1 MGSRVN
7 SADLASV
14 LSAYRVR
21 YDSERQLQDRLA
33 EIMSNAGIIY
43 SREVRL
49 TAKDRIDFMI
59 EDVGMEVKINMPT
72 TGVIRQLY
80 RYAQCAEVLDLVL
93 VTSRAKHREIPR
105 EIAGKPLHI
114 VFLDGWL

>member
-43 SREVRL
+43 RGIIYMSTAAREY
-49 TAKDRIDFMI
+49 DF
-59 EDVGMEVKINMPT
+59 
-72 TGVIRQLY
+72 R
-80 RYAQCAEVLDLVL
+80 
-93 VTSRAKHREIPR
+93 
-105 EIAGKPLHI
+105 
-114 VFLDGWL
+114 